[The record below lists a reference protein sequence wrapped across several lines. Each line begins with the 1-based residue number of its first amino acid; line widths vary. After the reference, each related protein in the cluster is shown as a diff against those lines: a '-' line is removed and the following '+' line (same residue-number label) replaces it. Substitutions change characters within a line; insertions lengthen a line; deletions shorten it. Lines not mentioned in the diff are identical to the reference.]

1 MLELKQIFLDG
12 EHGPILKSFDL
23 SVGVGEAVALVGLA
37 GSGCSAVLAVASGAV
52 QAHRGRVRF
61 GRVEFTRRPHA
72 LREHTGLSDA
82 ELMGPFDLSVE
93 GWLSYWSSAQGV
105 DPREAASRQDHA
117 LHIFGL
123 EPLRAHSVSQL
134 SQAQRRNLDLAR
146 LRVFNPTVYLLDHP
160 CAFMDGF
167 SFWKLVDEINHLK
180 RQGHSFVIATNEY
193 NLPAKVCDRAIFV
206 EGGDPVEEC
215 EKGSPRFKDFVRRS
229 LGWKS

>member
-72 LREHTGLSDA
+72 LREHTGLSDS

-105 DPREAASRQDHA
+105 DSREAASRQDHA

-123 EPLRAHSVSQL
+123 EPLRAHSVSQRPR
-134 SQAQRRNLDLAR
+134 SRA
-146 LRVFNPTVYLLDHP
+146 P
-160 CAFMDGF
+160 
-167 SFWKLVDEINHLK
+167 HLW
-180 RQGHSFVIATNEY
+180 
-193 NLPAKVCDRAIFV
+193 P
-206 EGGDPVEEC
+206 
-215 EKGSPRFKDFVRRS
+215 
-229 LGWKS
+229 